1 MLHSHSHAIP
11 SFSLGYEHRTYLGK
25 LATDHIHGVSGE
37 VYSIGNSKLMIEK
50 FTFDGQTPKT
60 YFIVGTKG

>member
-1 MLHSHSHAIP
+1 MDSK
-11 SFSLGYEHRTYLGK
+11 SFS
-25 LATDHIHGVSGE
+25 AFANDHIHGVSGE